1 MILRAGTPMAIISSD
16 ASNSCS
22 IKSEWSWNISM
33 PRHIMLKAYMQ
44 PYFSASIMR
53 FLLRAP

>member
-1 MILRAGTPMAIISSD
+1 MAIISSD
-16 ASNSCS
+16 ASNSRS